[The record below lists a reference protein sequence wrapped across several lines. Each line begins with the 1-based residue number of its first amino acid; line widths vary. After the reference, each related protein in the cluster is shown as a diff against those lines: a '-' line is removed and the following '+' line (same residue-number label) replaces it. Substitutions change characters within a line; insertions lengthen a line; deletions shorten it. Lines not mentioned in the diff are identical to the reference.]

1 MLTWIANIGPEPEA
15 ADLGEMGLGWHNK
28 VGEGNGPNQMTS
40 GLEVIWT
47 KTPTK

>member
-1 MLTWIANIGPEPEA
+1 MLTANIGAEPEA
-15 ADLGEMGLGWHNK
+15 ADLGMMGLGWHNS
-28 VGEGNGPNQMTS
+28 VNNGNGPDTSTS

>member
-1 MLTWIANIGPEPEA
+1 MG
-15 ADLGEMGLGWHNK
+15 MGLGWHNRVNK
-28 VGEGNGPNQMTS
+28 GNGPDQMTS